1 MGQPASVRV
10 IERAYGC
17 FPLKLAWAG
26 QIIEIDAIDQCW
38 TEMRG
43 SSGKARYHFKVRCG
57 PALYHL
63 SEDTGS
69 GLGSILQREDVL

>member
-26 QIIEIDAIDQCW
+26 QIIEIDAIDQ
-38 TEMRG
+38 
-43 SSGKARYHFKVRCG
+43 
-57 PALYHL
+57 
-63 SEDTGS
+63 
-69 GLGSILQREDVL
+69 